1 MQNVPDDGD
10 QANVRLLINVSST
23 VAGRKTLLFVSG
35 SPSLR
40 WFSTS
45 ATRQNCLEIFKK
57 YGYLCP
63 TPNGSDIIDLG
74 IGMRGFKILPGD
86 SNV

>member
-10 QANVRLLINVSST
+10 QANVKVLINISST
-23 VAGRKTLLFVSG
+23 VAGRKAFPFVSG
-35 SPSLR
+35 SPSPKWL
-40 WFSTS
+40 SVS
-45 ATRQNCLEIFKK
+45 ATHQNCLEIFKQ
-57 YGYLCP
+57 YGYLGP

>member
-1 MQNVPDDGD
+1 MSRCSLTSPQQLQEG
-10 QANVRLLINVSST
+10 
-23 VAGRKTLLFVSG
+23 KHFHFVSG
-35 SPSLR
+35 SPSPKWL
-40 WFSTS
+40 SVS
-45 ATRQNCLEIFKK
+45 ATHQNCLEIFKQ
-57 YGYLCP
+57 YGYLGP